1 MASAL
6 APIRE
11 SPQFSLVAI
20 AVGDGVG
27 AVVAGAVVVAL
38 GPADGEGLLDE
49 E

>member
-11 SPQFSLVAI
+11 SPQVSLVAI

-27 AVVAGAVVVAL
+27 AVVAEAVVVAV
-38 GPADGEGLLDE
+38 GSADGDGLLGE